1 LPNRPQQEDEMKG
14 AAAVASI
21 LKREGVE
28 YLFCFPI
35 NQVIDAGAEVGI
47 RPIMA
52 RTERAVIGMAD
63 GYTRV
68 TNGRRIG
75 VCAVQYGPGT
85 ENAFGG
91 LAQAY
96 SDSTPLLFLP
106 GGVPEGRTGVRP
118 NFDAVKNF
126 QHIAKWVARVN
137 RMDRIPEFLRRAF
150 TYLRTGRLGPV
161 VLELPWDLML
171 ADADGGPPAC
181 APVRGTRS
189 MADPGDVMAAA
200 KALVAANRPLIHA
213 GLGILYAEASAELVE
228 LAELLQ
234 APVMTTLSGK
244 SAFPEDH
251 PLAIGSGGMAWP
263 RAVTKYLADA
273 DLVFGAGA
281 SFSISSF
288 AAPIPKGKV
297 AIQLTVDDC
306 DLNKDYDA
314 QHLLLGDAKLVLR
327 QIIEEVTKLLGPA
340 GRKGDDR
347 VVREIRSTKDAWLSE
362 WLPRLTSDEV
372 PISPYRVIWDLQ
384 QAVAG
389 ERTIVTHDA
398 GNPRDQ
404 MSPFWIA
411 REPNSYI
418 GWGRS
423 THLGYSLPLAIGA
436 KVARPD
442 AMVIH
447 VLGDA
452 AFGQCGM
459 DIETAVRN
467 HIGIVTVLLNNSC
480 LGGYDKHLPNATRL
494 YGTRFL
500 SGSYAKVAEGLGAYA
515 EVVEKPA
522 EIIPATRRAAKM
534 AGEGRPTVLE
544 FITKEEPVLSK

>member
-1 LPNRPQQEDEMKG
+1 MK
-14 AAAVASI
+14 AAKAVATI
-21 LKREGVE
+21 LKQEGVE
-28 YLFCFPI
+28 CLFCFPI

-52 RTERAVIGMAD
+52 RTERAVLGMAD
-63 GYTRV
+63 GYSRA

-75 VCAVQYGPGT
+75 VCTVQYGPGT
-85 ENAFGG
+85 ENSFGG

-96 SDSTPLLFLP
+96 SDSTPILFLP
-106 GGVPEGRTGVRP
+106 GGAPEPRTGVQP
-118 NFDAVKNF
+118 TFDAVLNF
-126 QHIAKWVARVN
+126 QHVTKWVARVN
-137 RMDRIPEFLRRAF
+137 RGDRIPEFLRRAF
-150 TYLRTGRLGPV
+150 TYLRTGRPGPV
-161 VLELPWDLML
+161 ALELPWDLML
-171 ADADGGPPAC
+171 ADVDEAALAYTPVTATKTMANPADVAT
-181 APVRGTRS
+181 AVRA
-189 MADPGDVMAAA
+189 MVAA
-200 KALVAANRPLIHA
+200 KLPLIHA
-213 GLGILYAEASAELVE
+213 GLGILYAQASAELVE

-251 PLAIGSGGMAWP
+251 PLAIGSASMAWP
-263 RAVTKYLADA
+263 RAITRYLADA

-281 SFSISSF
+281 SLSISPF

-297 AIQLTVDDC
+297 AVQLTVDDR
-306 DLNKDYDA
+306 DLNKDYAA
-314 QHLLLGDAKLVLR
+314 QHLLVGDAKLVLR
-327 QIIEEVTKLLGPA
+327 QMIEETQRQLGPA
-340 GRKGDDR
+340 GRRGDDR
-347 VVREIRSTKDAWLSE
+347 TATQIRTVKKE
-362 WLPRLTSDEV
+362 WLAEWMPRLTSDEV
-372 PISPYRVIWDLQ
+372 PINPYRVVRDLQ
-384 QAVAG
+384 LALA
-389 ERTIVTHDA
+389 ERHVIATHDA

-404 MSPFWIA
+404 MVPFWVA

-423 THLGYSLPLAIGA
+423 THLGYSLPLALGA

-442 AMVIH
+442 ATVVH

-467 HIGIVTVLLNNSC
+467 RIGIVTVLMNNSC

-500 SGSYAKVAEGLGAYA
+500 SGNYTRVAEGLGAYV
-515 EVVEKPA
+515 ECVEKPD
-522 EIIPATRRAAKM
+522 EIIPAAQRAARV
-534 AGEGRPTVLE
+534 ADGGRPAVLE
-544 FITKEEPVLSK
+544 IITKEDPALSK

>member
-1 LPNRPQQEDEMKG
+1 MKG
-14 AAAVASI
+14 AAAVARI
-21 LKREGVE
+21 LKHEGVE
-28 YLFCFPI
+28 CLFCFPI
-35 NQVIDAGAEVGI
+35 NQVIDAGAELGI

-63 GYTRV
+63 GFSRA

-85 ENAFGG
+85 ENSFGG

-106 GGVPEGRTGVRP
+106 GGVPEARTGVRP
-118 NFDAVKNF
+118 NFDAVLNF
-126 QHIAKWVARVN
+126 QHVAKWVTRIN
-137 RMDRIPEFLRRAF
+137 RAERIPEFMRRAF

-171 ADADGGPPAC
+171 AEAEDAA
-181 APVRGTRS
+181 AAYEPVRGTRS
-189 MADPGDVMAAA
+189 MADPADVTAAA
-200 KALVAANRPLIHA
+200 KAMVAARCPLIHA
-213 GLGILYAEASAELVE
+213 GLGILYAEASAELQE

-263 RAVTKYLADA
+263 RAVTRYLADA

-281 SFSISSF
+281 SLSISSF

-297 AIQLTVDDC
+297 VVQLTVDDG
-306 DLNKDYDA
+306 DLNKDYVA
-314 QHLLLGDAKLVLR
+314 KHLLVGDAKLVL
-327 QIIEEVTKLLGPA
+327 QQVIEEVRRVLGRE

-347 VVREIRSTKDAWLSE
+347 TVKQIQAIKDE
-362 WLPRLTSDEV
+362 WLAEWMPRLTSTEV
-372 PISPYRVIWDLQ
+372 PINPYRVIWDLQ
-384 QAVAG
+384 QALAG
-389 ERTIVTHDA
+389 EHVIATHDA

-404 MSPFWIA
+404 VTPFWIA

-442 AMVIH
+442 KTVIH

-467 HIGIVTVLLNNSC
+467 RIGIVTVVLNNSC

-500 SGSYAKVAEGLGAYA
+500 SGSYSRVAEGLGAYT

-522 EIIPATRRAAKM
+522 EIIPAVRRAADVAM
-534 AGEGRPTVLE
+534 DGRPAVLE
-544 FITKEEPVLSK
+544 VITKEEPVFSK